1 MVLLIDWNL
10 VWTCYFYGV
19 QVKAGS
25 VFDNILICDDPDYAR
40 HVVDEY
46 FDANKEVD
54 TCNFLKVDP
63 CGLSPQ
69 DQWISWFLC
78 YRLKRRPL
86 KELKGGGKLEKRLEH
101 GSLNS
106 LAVWYLL
113 FVDVWEVWR
122 M

>member
-1 MVLLIDWNL
+1 M
-10 VWTCYFYGV
+10 
-19 QVKAGS
+19 KAGS

-69 DQWISWFLC
+69 DQWIS
-78 YRLKRRPL
+78 
-86 KELKGGGKLEKRLEH
+86 
-101 GSLNS
+101 
-106 LAVWYLL
+106 
-113 FVDVWEVWR
+113 
-122 M
+122 